1 MKVILFYSVTF
12 IYSICDMELG
22 EVPFQKSQKN
32 TLTFRRFSL
41 FLPHPMSSS
50 YFYMQTEV
58 LYCLFLFWKNFECQI
73 SSIIRHYTN

>member
-12 IYSICDMELG
+12 IYSICDTELG

-50 YFYMQTEV
+50 YFYMETEV

>member
-12 IYSICDMELG
+12 IYSIYHVELG

-32 TLTFRRFSL
+32 TLTFRRFCL
-41 FLPHPMSSS
+41 FLRHPMSSS

>member
-1 MKVILFYSVTF
+1 MKAILFYSVTF
-12 IYSICDMELG
+12 IYSICHMEWS
-22 EVPFQKSQKN
+22 EVPFQKLQKN
-32 TLTFRRFSL
+32 TLTFRRFCL